1 MPNQKKKE
9 RIRTSHAKDA
19 KTKKIEKASRWLK
32 EQKEAKRSDR

>member
-19 KTKKIEKASRWLK
+19 KTKKIGKDSQWL
-32 EQKEAKRSDR
+32 EE